1 MKTTALMGLILIAM
15 LVGGCCDIRT
25 VYVPVSS
32 CKEPPPLSM
41 PTLMVDNL
49 SPQATT
55 KDKLYSLQM
64 DFGTIRKTLGECVV
78 ILDGYR
84 KQTTAPTK

>member
-15 LVGGCCDIRT
+15 LAGGCCEDKI

-32 CKEPPPLSM
+32 CKEPPPMTM
-41 PTLMVDNL
+41 PTLMIDNL
-49 SPQATT
+49 APQATT
-55 KDKLYSLQM
+55 QDKLYSLQM
-64 DFGTIRKTLGECVV
+64 DFGTIRKTLEECVV

-84 KQTTAPTK
+84 KPTTEPTK